1 LKKLIILDFDG
12 TIYNGDSML
21 DFARFLNL
29 KRYRFSFLVIAIP
42 YALSLLNLISRN
54 KVKQLFIK
62 TNFKD
67 YSETILNQKG
77 VEFFKE
83 NKHKISPAFLD
94 YIAVNSE
101 NHTAIILSG
110 SCQEWLLPFSEFLK
124 LPLYSTQLSYNADQ
138 LCLGN
143 WKGKN
148 IIGREKVELVKKK
161 FNLKEFDEIIAFGDS
176 KSDKFLEEICTTFHF
191 RYFLK

>member
-1 LKKLIILDFDG
+1 
-12 TIYNGDSML
+12 ML

-67 YSETILNQKG
+67 YSETILKQKG
-77 VEFFKE
+77 LDFFKE
-83 NKHKISPAFLD
+83 NKHKISPDFLK
-94 YIAVNSE
+94 YISVNNE
-101 NHTAIILSG
+101 NDTTVILSG
-110 SCQEWLLPFSEFLK
+110 SCPEWLSPFSEFLK
-124 LPLYSTQLSYNADQ
+124 LSLYSTELLYNSDNV
-138 LCLGN
+138 CTGN
-143 WKGKN
+143 LKGKN
-148 IIGREKVELVKKK
+148 ITGLEKVELIKQK
-161 FNLKEFDEIIAFGDS
+161 FNLEEFEQIIAFGDS
-176 KSDKFLEEICTTFHF
+176 KSDKLLEEICTTFHY